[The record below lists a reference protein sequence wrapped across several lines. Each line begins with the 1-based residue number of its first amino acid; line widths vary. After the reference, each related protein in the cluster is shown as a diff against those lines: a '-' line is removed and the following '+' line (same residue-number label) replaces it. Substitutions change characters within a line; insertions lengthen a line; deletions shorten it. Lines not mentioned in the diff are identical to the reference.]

1 MGIISSENK
10 KKGISYIVFFDLD
23 HTLVNAN
30 SGKLLVKVAYEKR
43 IMTLT
48 GIIKALW
55 LSFLYNLN
63 LKNTENIISEMV
75 KWLAGVP
82 QSTVSELSS
91 EVFKKHLLTSI
102 PEEVNSEIKM
112 HKDKNAAIVI
122 LSSALLP
129 ICRKVADYLDLDD
142 VICTELE
149 VEGNCFT
156 GRPSGKICFGNE
168 KLFRLKKYCEKINS
182 KISDAWYY
190 GDSISDLPVLTIVGY
205 PVCINPDRQLMKKA
219 REKNW
224 IIFNWK

>member
-1 MGIISSENK
+1 
-10 KKGISYIVFFDLD
+10 
-23 HTLVNAN
+23 
-30 SGKLLVKVAYEKR
+30 
-43 IMTLT
+43 
-48 GIIKALW
+48 
-55 LSFLYNLN
+55 
-63 LKNTENIISEMV
+63 
-75 KWLAGVP
+75 
-82 QSTVSELSS
+82 
-91 EVFKKHLLTSI
+91 
-102 PEEVNSEIKM
+102 M

-142 VICTELE
+142 VICTELK

>member
-91 EVFKKHLLTSI
+91 EVFEKHLLTSI